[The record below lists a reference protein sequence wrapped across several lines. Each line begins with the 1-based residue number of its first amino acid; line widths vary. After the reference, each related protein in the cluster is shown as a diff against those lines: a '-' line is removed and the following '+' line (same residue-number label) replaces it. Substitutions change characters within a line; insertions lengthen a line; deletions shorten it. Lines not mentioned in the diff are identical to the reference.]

1 MWWSR
6 GRNNWFSE
14 SAFLAIRLGTRQSPS
29 SCECDL
35 PMVCLAWSAGGG
47 RYLSHGCSQMSFF
60 CRWKRAFSLLL
71 FGMCSRELTS
81 SLAISLVEYC
91 VLAHCFQSLNSVPQ
105 TFHVLQTF
113 AASPF
118 SDPIQLDN
126 PDPQPIIDGEEGLI
140 WVIGPVLAVVFIIC
154 IVIAI
159 LLYKK

>member
-1 MWWSR
+1 MEFR
-6 GRNNWFSE
+6 
-14 SAFLAIRLGTRQSPS
+14 
-29 SCECDL
+29 
-35 PMVCLAWSAGGG
+35 
-47 RYLSHGCSQMSFF
+47 
-60 CRWKRAFSLLL
+60 
-71 FGMCSRELTS
+71 
-81 SLAISLVEYC
+81 
-91 VLAHCFQSLNSVPQ
+91 VLAHSSVPIPALSCALVP
-105 TFHVLQTF
+105 VLQTY

>member
-1 MWWSR
+1 MLHRAPPLS
-6 GRNNWFSE
+6 S
-14 SAFLAIRLGTRQSPS
+14 SS
-29 SCECDL
+29 SCGASCACPTLHPISELCPTLL
-35 PMVCLAWSAGGG
+35 PL
-47 RYLSHGCSQMSFF
+47 
-60 CRWKRAFSLLL
+60 
-71 FGMCSRELTS
+71 
-81 SLAISLVEYC
+81 
-91 VLAHCFQSLNSVPQ
+91 
-105 TFHVLQTF
+105 LQTY

>member
-1 MWWSR
+1 M
-6 GRNNWFSE
+6 
-14 SAFLAIRLGTRQSPS
+14 LQ
-29 SCECDL
+29 
-35 PMVCLAWSAGGG
+35 
-47 RYLSHGCSQMSFF
+47 
-60 CRWKRAFSLLL
+60 RARS
-71 FGMCSRELTS
+71 LTS
-81 SLAISLVEYC
+81 SFSFCLPTVSSPHSISKAWSTIFPV
-91 VLAHCFQSLNSVPQ
+91 F
-105 TFHVLQTF
+105 QTF

>member
-1 MWWSR
+1 MYLPIV
-6 GRNNWFSE
+6 FSPR
-14 SAFLAIRLGTRQSPS
+14 SIS
-29 SCECDL
+29 
-35 PMVCLAWSAGGG
+35 
-47 RYLSHGCSQMSFF
+47 
-60 CRWKRAFSLLL
+60 
-71 FGMCSRELTS
+71 ELRST
-81 SLAISLVEYC
+81 I
-91 VLAHCFQSLNSVPQ
+91 
-105 TFHVLQTF
+105 FHVFQTF

>member
-1 MWWSR
+1 MEE
-6 GRNNWFSE
+6 GIFSVVIWNVLQRAHIL
-14 SAFLAIRLGTRQSPS
+14 SSNFSCGILCACPLFLVPEL
-29 SCECDL
+29 
-35 PMVCLAWSAGGG
+35 
-47 RYLSHGCSQMSFF
+47 CS
-60 CRWKRAFSLLL
+60 
-71 FGMCSRELTS
+71 T
-81 SLAISLVEYC
+81 
-91 VLAHCFQSLNSVPQ
+91 